1 MTAENPSMSPSVTTS
16 GTLPP
21 GFDKRYRWVL
31 RPAAIYLI
39 SRALFWAAVLV
50 TASFTN
56 LSVAEEIDRWDSR
69 WFLRAAAQGW
79 PSSLPTEHGHVAAS
93 TIAFFPLFP
102 LVIRWT
108 STLTGLSYLASGIA
122 VASLSGLTAMVG
134 VWYLVR
140 SFADRAATDRGVL
153 LLAFFPGSFVL
164 NMVYAEGMMVTLV
177 AFGLWALLAR
187 RWVLAGLLGALASAT
202 SPVALAFELSCLWCA
217 YRALADGRDWR
228 SIAAPVLAPLG
239 FVAFQAWLWVH
250 TGDLWAWRLTE
261 RYGWRSTISPAF
273 GLQSVLTLTRH
284 PMSGT
289 KTEDLLFAG
298 IVIAVVGA
306 VFAIR
311 RRMPMP
317 VLLYGL
323 GVAVLAFV
331 SSPVGL
337 RPRFLFDAFPL
348 VIGVGLALRRWR
360 YAPVL
365 LASALSLVALTAFE
379 LASYQVFP

>member
-1 MTAENPSMSPSVTTS
+1 
-16 GTLPP
+16 
-21 GFDKRYRWVL
+21 
-31 RPAAIYLI
+31 
-39 SRALFWAAVLV
+39 
-50 TASFTN
+50 
-56 LSVAEEIDRWDSR
+56 
-69 WFLRAAAQGW
+69 
-79 PSSLPTEHGHVAAS
+79 S

-102 LVIRWT
+102 LVIRWV

-140 SFADRAATDRGVL
+140 SFADRAATDRSVL

-164 NMVYAEGMMVTLV
+164 NMVYAEGMMVTLI

-217 YRALADGRDWR
+217 YRALADERDWR

-239 FVAFQAWLWVH
+239 FVAFQTWLWVH
-250 TGDLWAWRLTE
+250 TGDLWAWRVTE
-261 RYGWRSTISPAF
+261 RYGWQSTISPAF
-273 GLQSVLTLTRH
+273 GLHSVLTLARH
-284 PMSGT
+284 PISGT
-289 KTEDLLFAG
+289 KTEDILFVG
-298 IVIAVVGA
+298 IVVTVVGA
-306 VFAIR
+306 VVAIR

-323 GVAVLAFV
+323 AVAVLAFV

-360 YAPVL
+360 YVPVL